1 MWWEKENHLTET
13 NGKLCIAGKPVNDL
27 AQKHGTPLFIYNLK
41 RIENNYQKLIKAFK
55 KTAFKNFHVHYAMK
69 ANRHKEILHLLKKLG
84 SGIDA
89 TSPNEVAYALKNN
102 FSASKIV
109 FTGTSLSND
118 DLNILAEKKLLINFD
133 SLSSLK
139 RFRGEE
145 GQPVGL
151 RVNSGIGLGKN
162 KMIRTGGE
170 ESGGLPV
177 KFGISKENLRKALEI
192 IKQKKYKLQTI
203 HHHVGSNWLG
213 QNDNYFQAL
222 ENLFEISREIEK
234 KLDYPIETIDL
245 GGGYGVPFTKEE
257 KEFDPDSFFAEI
269 SKRILNSGLN
279 FKSAIVEP
287 GNYLVRDA
295 GILVVEVNTVEKK
308 NDNLFAGVNAGLNV
322 FNTSALY
329 GYHHEI
335 IPCFVPSAPTVQ
347 HITIAG
353 NICET
358 GDLFGIKRRM
368 PLIREGDFLAIHN
381 VGAYA
386 AVMGN
391 NYNFRVKAKEITIN

>member
-1 MWWEKENHLTET
+1 MWWEKENHLTEID
-13 NGKLCIAGKPVNDL
+13 GHLCIAGESIIKL
-27 AQKHGTPLFIYNLK
+27 AEKHGTPLFIYNRN
-41 RIENNYQKLIKAFK
+41 RIERNYQKLIKAFK
-55 KTAFKNFHVHYAMK
+55 KTRFKNFHVHYAMK
-69 ANRHKEILHLLKKLG
+69 ANRHKKILQLLNKLNC
-84 SGIDA
+84 GIDA
-89 TSPNEVAYALKNN
+89 TSPNEVNYALKTGFN
-102 FSASKIV
+102 ASQIV
-109 FTGTSLSND
+109 FTGTSLSNT
-118 DLNILAEKKLLINFD
+118 DLKTLAEKKCLINFD

-145 GQPVGL
+145 GQEVGL
-151 RVNSGIGLGKN
+151 RVNSGIGLGKH
-162 KMIRTGGE
+162 KMIRTGGG

-177 KFGISKENLRKALEI
+177 KFGISKENLAQAIEI
-192 IKQKKYKLQTI
+192 ITQKKYKLQTI

-222 ENLFEISREIEK
+222 ENLFEISRMIQK
-234 KLDYPIETIDL
+234 QLDYPIETIDL
-245 GGGYGVPFTKEE
+245 GGGYGVPFKKQE
-257 KEFDPDSFFAEI
+257 KEFDPDAFFGEV
-269 SKRILNSGLN
+269 SERILNSGLD

-287 GNYLVRDA
+287 GNYLIRDA
-295 GILVVEVNTVEKK
+295 GILVVEVNTIEKK
-308 NDNLFAGVNAGLNV
+308 NNNYFAGVNAGLNV

-335 IPCFVPSAPTVQ
+335 IPCFGPSAPTVQ

-358 GDLFGIKRRM
+358 GDLFGIRRRM

-391 NYNFRVKAKEITIN
+391 NYNFRPKAKEIIIS